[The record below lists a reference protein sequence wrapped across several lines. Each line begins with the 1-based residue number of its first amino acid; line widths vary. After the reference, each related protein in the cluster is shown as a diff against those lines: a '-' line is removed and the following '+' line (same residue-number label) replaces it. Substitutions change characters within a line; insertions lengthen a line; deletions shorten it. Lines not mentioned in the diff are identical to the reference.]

1 MVSSTRRSCTI
12 QGSDPDCETT
22 LAWAARSRRRRFSE
36 HSSRLSGVT
45 GSAASTPTGRSV
57 PRSFASVGTK
67 CFSLQKSIVPR
78 AFMSRAVSIFMVTM
92 VAIAAAS
99 DSAAQQT
106 FRTAVDLVH
115 FGVVVTDKQGSP
127 ISGLTAGDFEIKE
140 AGKPQTI
147 KFFAEGDPTVAPPLH
162 LAFLLDASGSMEDDI
177 KDVRTSAIKFLN
189 AMDQAEDITLVDF
202 DTEVRM
208 MRSSG
213 SDYARLIER
222 IRQRKADGMTALYDA
237 LGVYL
242 SGTAEQT
249 GQKVLIMYTDG
260 GDTRSTLT
268 MNEVLDLLRASD
280 VTVYVVGYLEHQGS
294 ARMNQRMELTRFAET
309 TGGLALF
316 PTSLKEVDKMYE
328 KIEREIAARYS
339 LGYLPTDDRADGGW
353 RNVEIR
359 LKRPDLKGA
368 KLRTRNGY
376 FAPLKK

>member
-1 MVSSTRRSCTI
+1 
-12 QGSDPDCETT
+12 
-22 LAWAARSRRRRFSE
+22 
-36 HSSRLSGVT
+36 
-45 GSAASTPTGRSV
+45 
-57 PRSFASVGTK
+57 
-67 CFSLQKSIVPR
+67 
-78 AFMSRAVSIFMVTM
+78 MSRAVLIFGLGIATAT
-92 VAIAAAS
+92 VA
-99 DSAAQQT
+99 AAQQT

-127 ISGLTAGDFEIKE
+127 ITGLTADDFEIKE

-147 KFFAEGDPTVAPPLH
+147 KFFTAGDPVAAPPLH
-162 LAFLLDASGSMEDDI
+162 LGFLLDTSGSMEEDL
-177 KDVRTSAIKFLN
+177 KDVRTAAIKFLN
-189 AMDQAEDITLVDF
+189 AMEQAEDITLVDF

-208 MRSSG
+208 VRYPG
-213 SDYARLIER
+213 SQYERLIER
-222 IRQRKADGMTALYDA
+222 IRGRKADGMTALYDA

-242 SGTAEQT
+242 SGTAEMT

-268 MNEVLDLLRASD
+268 INEVLDLLRASD

-294 ARMNQRMELTRFAET
+294 SGRMNQRMELTRFAAM

-339 LGYLPTDDRADGGW
+339 IGYTSTDDRWDGTW

-368 KLRTRNGY
+368 KLRTRDGY

>member
-1 MVSSTRRSCTI
+1 
-12 QGSDPDCETT
+12 
-22 LAWAARSRRRRFSE
+22 
-36 HSSRLSGVT
+36 
-45 GSAASTPTGRSV
+45 
-57 PRSFASVGTK
+57 
-67 CFSLQKSIVPR
+67 
-78 AFMSRAVSIFMVTM
+78 MSRAVLLALFAVT
-92 VAIAAAS
+92 AS
-99 DSAAQQT
+99 TVGAAQQT
-106 FRTAVDLVH
+106 FRTAIDLVH

-127 ISGLTAGDFEIKE
+127 ITGLTADDFEIKE

-147 KFFAEGDPTVAPPLH
+147 KFFAAGDPAAAPPLH
-162 LAFLLDASGSMEDDI
+162 LGFLLDASGSMEEDL
-177 KDVRTSAIKFLN
+177 KDVRTAAIKFLN
-189 AMDQAEDITLVDF
+189 TMEQAEDITLVDF

-208 MRSSG
+208 ARYSG
-213 SDYARLIER
+213 SEYARLIER

-242 SGTAEQT
+242 SGTGEQT

-268 MNEVLDLLRASD
+268 MSEVMDLLRASD
-280 VTVYVVGYLEHQGS
+280 VTVYAVGYLEHQLGS
-294 ARMNQRMELTRFAET
+294 TRMNQRMELTRFAET

-339 LGYLPTDDRADGGW
+339 LGYLSTDDRWDGSW